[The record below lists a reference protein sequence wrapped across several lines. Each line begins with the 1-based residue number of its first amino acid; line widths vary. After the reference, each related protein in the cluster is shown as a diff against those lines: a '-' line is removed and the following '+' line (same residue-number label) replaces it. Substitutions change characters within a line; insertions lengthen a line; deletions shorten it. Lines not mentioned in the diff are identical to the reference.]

1 VHRWTDHTSELGLEI
16 EAGSESELFA
26 EAALALAE
34 ILAVDPRGEPR
45 RRDVQLASADRAT
58 LLADWLEELVYL
70 AETDGLLPERA
81 SVELEDTALRASVEG
96 RTATPRHLVKAVT
109 YHGLEL
115 TRRDGAWRATVVLDV

>member
-1 VHRWTDHTSELGLEI
+1 MHRWTDHTSELGLEI
-16 EAGSESELFA
+16 EAESEAELFA

-45 RRDVQLASADRAT
+45 SREVRLAAPDGAS
-58 LLADWLEELVYL
+58 LLADWLGELVYL
-70 AETDGLLPERA
+70 AETEALLPERA
-81 SVELEDTALRASVEG
+81 SVQLDETGLRATVEG

-115 TRRDGAWRATVVLDV
+115 TRRDGGWRATVVLDV